1 MTIPGFWQN
10 RIKAED
16 KSKELDGLKQ
26 DLFKWGKIEKSI
38 NDCLEIAKI
47 DKDDQSVNL
56 KKEIEKQ
63 SSIIECQLNDFEKLT
78 FLNEKYDK
86 ENAFISIFAGAGG
99 VDAQDW
105 TEILLRMYLRFSEK
119 KDWQAQIIDH
129 SKGTEAG
136 IKSVTIEV
144 KGKYAY
150 GFLKGEA
157 GVHRLVRISPFDAEK
172 LRHTS
177 FALVEVLPEIKKVKI
192 EVNPDDLR
200 IDTFLSSGP
209 GGQNM
214 QKNETAVRMVHLP
227 TKITVACQSQR
238 SQTQNKERALQILKS
253 KLFQYAQTEKEEE
266 KARLRGEFK
275 SASWGNQI
283 RSYVFHPYHMVK
295 DLRTGY
301 KTSDV
306 DSILDGN
313 LEEMIESYF
322 RWKGK

>member
-1 MTIPGFWQN
+1 MTNPGFWQN

-26 DLFKWGKIEKSI
+26 DLSKWRKIEKSI

-99 VDAQDW
+99 IDAQDW
-105 TEILLRMYLRFSEK
+105 TEMLLRMYLRFIK
-119 KDWQAQIIDH
+119 RKGWLAQIIDH

-136 IKSVTIEV
+136 IKSVIIEV
-144 KGKYAY
+144 NGKYAY

-172 LRHTS
+172 MRHTS
-177 FALVEVLPEIKKVKI
+177 FSLVEVLPEIKETKI
-192 EVNPDDLR
+192 EISPDDLR

-214 QKNETAVRMVHLP
+214 QKNETAVRIVHLP
-227 TKITVACQSQR
+227 TKITVSCQSQR
-238 SQTQNKERALQILKS
+238 SQTQNKERALEILKS

-283 RSYVFHPYHMVK
+283 RSYVLHPYHMIK
-295 DLRTGY
+295 DLRTDY
-301 KTSDV
+301 ETNNV
-306 DSILDGN
+306 DNILDGD
-313 LEEMIESYF
+313 LDEIIESYF
-322 RWKGK
+322 RWKNK

>member
-1 MTIPGFWQN
+1 MTNPGFWQN

-105 TEILLRMYLRFSEK
+105 TEMLLRMYLRFIK
-119 KDWQAQIIDH
+119 RKGWLAQIIDH

-136 IKSVTIEV
+136 IKSVIIEV
-144 KGKYAY
+144 NGKYAY

-172 LRHTS
+172 MRHTS
-177 FALVEVLPEIKKVKI
+177 FSLVEVLPEIKETKI
-192 EVNPDDLR
+192 EISPDDLR

-214 QKNETAVRMVHLP
+214 QKNETAVRIVHLP
-227 TKITVACQSQR
+227 TKITVSCQSQR
-238 SQTQNKERALQILKS
+238 SQTQNKERALEILKS

-283 RSYVFHPYHMVK
+283 RSYVLHPYHMIK
-295 DLRTGY
+295 DLRTDY
-301 KTSDV
+301 ETNNV
-306 DSILDGN
+306 DNILDGD
-313 LEEMIESYF
+313 LDEIIESYF
-322 RWKGK
+322 RWKNK